1 MKVRVDTTVEHLTES
16 NRQLEPAIRVHVMT
30 SDGTVFDVSEDMNN
44 GALRVSTYHGT
55 MVVAPRAANVIHL
68 FEQRT

>member
-1 MKVRVDTTVEHLTES
+1 MKARVDTTAEHLTDS
-16 NRQLEPAIRVHVMT
+16 NRQLEPAIRVHIMT
-30 SDGTVFDVSEDMNN
+30 SDGTMFDVSEDANT
-44 GALRVSTYHGT
+44 GGLRVSTYRGA